1 MMYGKSNQSTNQLKA
16 NKNISNEKEVII
28 LYLFADVMYAKNPK
42 YYTNRKIKLINEV
55 SQYEVN
61 ILVNCTYISQQ

>member
-1 MMYGKSNQSTNQLKA
+1 MMYGKSNQSTNQLKE

-28 LYLFADVMYAKNPK
+28 LYLFADAMYAKNPK